1 MDNIIEKLV
10 ILLEER
16 RDADP
21 EESYVAMLHKS
32 GLNKIL
38 EKVSEEATE
47 TILAA
52 KDAQASGNSE
62 EVIKETADLWFHT
75 MVMLQH
81 VEASATDVLSE
92 LERRFGTSGLAEK
105 AARS

>member
-1 MDNIIEKLV
+1 MDNIIERLV
-10 ILLEER
+10 ILLRER
-16 RDADP
+16 RTADP
-21 EESYVAMLHKS
+21 DESYVASLHES

-52 KDAQASGNSE
+52 KDAEATGNRE

-81 VEASATDVLSE
+81 VDASPTEVLDE

>member
-16 RDADP
+16 RDANPD
-21 EESYVAMLHKS
+21 ESYVAMLHHS

-52 KDAQASGNSE
+52 KDAQASGNSA

-81 VEASATDVLSE
+81 VEASPTDVLSE
-92 LERRFGTSGLAEK
+92 LERRFGTSGFTEK